1 MQWDLICVRTSCSHF
16 FFLHIFLHLDGCFYQ
31 IFPHKVLYVFSD
43 LHIFFPLILIIS
55 GLFGLMLQIWELGNG
70 FSLCLDRYI
79 VSNEAIGAAKGFLSM
94 ICVQISC
101 SFNCKSVKYFAL
113 HVITYSSSIKLISVC
128 NFNFI
133 IDISW
138 VYDFISISCN
148 SRSYAILCFGNS
160 GNICSIKVK
169 LIASW

>member
-1 MQWDLICVRTSCSHF
+1 MKSVAYLPTFGWM
-16 FFLHIFLHLDGCFYQ
+16 FLSNIPTHIVCFLWSPYL
-31 IFPHKVLYVFSD
+31 FPPDPNNFRSVWFDAPNMGIRK
-43 LHIFFPLILIIS
+43 
-55 GLFGLMLQIWELGNG
+55 W

-79 VSNEAIGAAKGFLSM
+79 VSNEATGAAKGFLSM

-101 SFNCKSVKYFAL
+101 SFNCKRVKYFAL
-113 HVITYSSSIKLISVC
+113 HVITYSSSMKLISVC